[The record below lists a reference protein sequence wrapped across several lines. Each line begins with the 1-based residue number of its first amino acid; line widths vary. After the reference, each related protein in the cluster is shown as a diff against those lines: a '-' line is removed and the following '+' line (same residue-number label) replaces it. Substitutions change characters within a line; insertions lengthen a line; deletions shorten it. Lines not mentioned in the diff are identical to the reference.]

1 MTIVEKKKERIT
13 GTTQGFCL
21 LLIYGISS
29 YIALKLN
36 ETSLGFEYYLMRR
49 HKHSLKE

>member
-1 MTIVEKKKERIT
+1 MTIVEKKKKESWVPSKASV
-13 GTTQGFCL
+13 C
-21 LLIYGISS
+21 LLIYGISF